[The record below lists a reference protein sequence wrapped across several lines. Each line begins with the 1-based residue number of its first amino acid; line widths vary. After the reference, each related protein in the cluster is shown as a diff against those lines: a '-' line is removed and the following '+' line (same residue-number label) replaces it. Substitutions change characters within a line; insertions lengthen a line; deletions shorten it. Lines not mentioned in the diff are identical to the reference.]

1 MLVKITGVLEM
12 MVTQLVLNYGV
23 NREFEDPRPETTPG
37 ASTANEASSENS
49 MSPETKLPRKSS
61 GRAGKAKWTED
72 VEFKKK
78 VKAGGRRLFY
88 SHHVPRVKTPH
99 HTCIKP
105 PHIHLF
111 HRSATP
117 SQYKN
122 TCVLSAVA
130 AVMYCLNARRAKDHA
145 RE

>member
-49 MSPETKLPRKSS
+49 MSPEPKLPRKSS

-78 VKAGGRRLFY
+78 AKAGGGVVY
-88 SHHVPRVKTPH
+88 SIRTTCHVSRHHT
-99 HTCIKP
+99 TCIKP
-105 PHIHLF
+105 PYIHLF

-117 SQYKN
+117 IQYKD
-122 TCVLSAVA
+122 TCVLSAVRSSY
-130 AVMYCLNARRAKDHA
+130 VLPQREKSERRA
-145 RE
+145 